1 MMKMTR
7 SGLDAGSGGG
17 GGGGASRDVSAP
29 QVTLVHRVY
38 SHLCFTSAY
47 DNEFSGLRRLWKL
60 CDDSGKEKTTTFFW
74 GG

>member
-7 SGLDAGSGGG
+7 SGLDAGGGGG

-47 DNEFSGLRRLWKL
+47 VNEFSG
-60 CDDSGKEKTTTFFW
+60 
-74 GG
+74 